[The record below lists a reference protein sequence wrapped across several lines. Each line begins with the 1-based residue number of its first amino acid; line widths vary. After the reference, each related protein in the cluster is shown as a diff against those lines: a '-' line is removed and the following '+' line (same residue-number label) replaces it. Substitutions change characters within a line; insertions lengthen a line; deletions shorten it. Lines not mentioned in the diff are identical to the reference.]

1 MDLFNIKYKHQ
12 NIEHLNHVSILFFKT
27 LLEDSI
33 CDKNSAPSVSSI
45 SRVLRGG
52 HTDIGLGDE
61 LKTNHSIDGILGK
74 IFFFPFLKFVEIK

>member
-1 MDLFNIKYKHQ
+1 MAQKIIFFL
-12 NIEHLNHVSILFFKT
+12 SFKT

-52 HTDIGLGDE
+52 NTDLGLGDE
-61 LKTNHSIDGILGK
+61 QRTNHSIDGILGK
-74 IFFFPFLKFVEIK
+74 KLYHS

>member
-1 MDLFNIKYKHQ
+1 M
-12 NIEHLNHVSILFFKT
+12 
-27 LLEDSI
+27 LEDSI

-74 IFFFPFLKFVEIK
+74 IFFSFFEIC